1 MKRTNEVKNFEKS
14 ILIFTKRLQNCS
26 TKKKLNNKQEKDNN
40 NNKNSVTE
48 FNNTT
53 ITCSKPS
60 YYKSQRNINRS
71 SSFVNSKST
80 NNKVLSA
87 YRLYTKKSAANI
99 NAQKQD
105 KYPNQNINNKNI
117 KTSIMNLQKPSPEKN
132 IKNIC
137 FSPSSPYTSSISSMS
152 NSTSRQR
159 NSNKGNINNNN
170 RVFPSSFNAFIVPA
184 KRIEVRKSLKYQTNK
199 YQETQDIFKQKMEL
213 LLDNVYKEI
222 SKLAKK
228 LAGIDYN
235 KRMKL
240 NEANQLYIKQLKD
253 LYEDKEKKIIQVY
266 DKYKYDL
273 DNLKYRERKKYL
285 EKYKNKT
292 QELLEIEKN
301 FSFEKEQIKTTYQMD
316 YDLIKER
323 EENEIQKILN
333 LKIIEK
339 TRNKLLDLLDIN

>member
-1 MKRTNEVKNFEKS
+1 
-14 ILIFTKRLQNCS
+14 
-26 TKKKLNNKQEKDNN
+26 
-40 NNKNSVTE
+40 
-48 FNNTT
+48 
-53 ITCSKPS
+53 
-60 YYKSQRNINRS
+60 
-71 SSFVNSKST
+71 
-80 NNKVLSA
+80 
-87 YRLYTKKSAANI
+87 
-99 NAQKQD
+99 
-105 KYPNQNINNKNI
+105 
-117 KTSIMNLQKPSPEKN
+117 
-132 IKNIC
+132 
-137 FSPSSPYTSSISSMS
+137 
-152 NSTSRQR
+152 
-159 NSNKGNINNNN
+159 
-170 RVFPSSFNAFIVPA
+170 
-184 KRIEVRKSLKYQTNK
+184 
-199 YQETQDIFKQKMEL
+199 MEL

-333 LKIIEK
+333 MKIIE
-339 TRNKLLDLLDIN
+339 